1 MNKREMK
8 VSVIIPVYNR
18 QAFIRQ
24 CVGSVVEQTWR
35 DLEIILVDD
44 GSGDE
49 SLAICRQMEAEDDRI
64 RVVSQDS
71 RGVSSARNRGLSMAR
86 GEYVFFLDSDDVIH
100 PQLLEALLG
109 LLRRDHAAIATETR
123 FYAGGGAFRKPTEW
137 RQEEDC
143 TGESMYLDC
152 DAAIDYRNFGSPETT
167 LYVIGGKLISRNAL
181 GQVRFNEKLTHGEDT
196 LFLYELIAAG
206 GDVSVLKRDWYYYR
220 IHEGGITSVF
230 SVPTCKSRHRVNR
243 YIRNRE
249 IKSGRRENAL
259 RWEGVILNAL
269 MKWYEIGR
277 RERDTELAAY
287 AKRLGNAE
295 VRSGLFS
302 DMAVKKRVNFYITMY
317 GFRLHQIISAGY
329 RAAPFA
335 RRIWSKVWTAVP
347 FIYQTAFI
355 CQVFLSGKKRS
366 GE

>member
-1 MNKREMK
+1 MAALI
-8 VSVIIPVYNR
+8 SVIVPVYNT
-18 QAFIRQ
+18 APYLEA
-24 CVGSVVEQTWR
+24 CVRSVLEQTWTE
-35 DLEIILVDD
+35 LELILADD
-44 GSGDE
+44 GS
-49 SLAICRQMEAEDDRI
+49 EDGSGALCQRLSEEDGRI
-64 RVVSQDS
+64 RVL
-71 RGVSSARNRGLSMAR
+71 RLEHKGVSAARNAALRAAR
-86 GEYVFFLDSDDVIH
+86 GEYLFFLDSDDVIH

-220 IHEGGITSVF
+220 IHKGGITSVF

-277 RERDTELAAY
+277 RERDTGLAAY

-347 FIYQTAFI
+347 FIYQAAFI

>member
-1 MNKREMK
+1 MEELI
-8 VSVIIPVYNR
+8 SIIVPVYNSESY
-18 QAFIRQ
+18 IGG
-24 CVGSVVEQTWR
+24 CIESVLNQTYPYF
-35 DLEIILVDD
+35 EVILADD
-44 GSGDE
+44 GSKDKSRDLCESFCRKDE
-49 SLAICRQMEAEDDRI
+49 
-64 RVVSQDS
+64 RVRLLNLEH
-71 RGVSSARNRGLSMAR
+71 RGVSAARNRAMEAAR
-86 GEYVFFLDSDDVIH
+86 GEYLFFLDSDDVIH

-206 GDVSVLKRDWYYYR
+206 GDVSVLK
-220 IHEGGITSVF
+220 
-230 SVPTCKSRHRVNR
+230 
-243 YIRNRE
+243 
-249 IKSGRRENAL
+249 SGRRENAL

-277 RERDTELAAY
+277 RERDTGLAAY

-347 FIYQTAFI
+347 FIYQAAFI

>member
-1 MNKREMK
+1 MEELI
-8 VSVIIPVYNR
+8 SIIVPVYNSESY
-18 QAFIRQ
+18 IGG
-24 CVGSVVEQTWR
+24 CIESVLNQTYPYF
-35 DLEIILVDD
+35 EVILADD
-44 GSGDE
+44 GSKDKSRDLCESFCRKDE
-49 SLAICRQMEAEDDRI
+49 
-64 RVVSQDS
+64 RVRLLNLEH
-71 RGVSSARNRGLSMAR
+71 RGVSAARNRAMEAAR
-86 GEYVFFLDSDDVIH
+86 GEYLFFLDSDDVIH

-277 RERDTELAAY
+277 RERDTGLAAY

-347 FIYQTAFI
+347 FIYQAAFI